1 MIMAAD
7 NSRALAGWAA
17 LLGISMIEATPESKP
32 VQFENVKDLSERW
45 LEKVRTLLA
54 EVVALE
60 QAVDLIS
67 QGYFDGH
74 DVLFVDTKE
83 HLTSSHEIAQD
94 LITGYNWF
102 AENNGKER
110 IDLDGDPGYSAPR
123 VEQRLNE
130 WVMLSRSKA
139 LSAQGKIFEA
149 RDEVLSWLNPDR

>member
-1 MIMAAD
+1 M
-7 NSRALAGWAA
+7 
-17 LLGISMIEATPESKP
+17 
-32 VQFENVKDLSERW
+32 
-45 LEKVRTLLA
+45 
-54 EVVALE
+54 
-60 QAVDLIS
+60 DLIS

-83 HLTSSHEIAQD
+83 HLTSSDEIAQD

-110 IDLDGDPGYSAPR
+110 IDLDGDPGYSVPR